1 MASIWRSLIAL
12 TLLVIGVIA
21 FISIFIGFGSEAD
34 GKFNS
39 FLREKLVEYFGFVS
53 IFIPLILIYAS
64 LLIIGTIKFK
74 FIKYKYLFYSVIISV
89 SLLGILG
96 KYAGIAGEMVHGRT
110 AYFISSPG
118 AVVLYLVVIL
128 MTMVIATQKGIDVWI
143 KGLYHLIGVF
153 IDKVLRIKPP
163 SLALEKENE
172 AQLPLQVENIMLAA
186 PHVPNATLM
195 SEDDDRISNKVK
207 QYQSQINA
215 NGDSDQVD
223 FVSPGVLSQKK
234 EEKTIEIINPPSAP
248 IEDEFAPLR
257 GGFGEDGLLTG
268 AIVNNS
274 GSEES
279 EFLSLSQPINDSNME
294 EILSSKSSQPKLPFS
309 NKLWE
314 YPPLDLLSNIPNT
327 AANAGDVNERRQKI
341 EQTLNSFGIQARV
354 VDLHIGPAVTQY
366 AISIPEGSKA
376 AKIVSLSTD
385 IALRIKSPSG
395 SVRIE
400 APIPGSEW
408 IGIEVP
414 NYSPST
420 VSLRSVLETPAMK
433 NTKSKLS
440 VPIGMDVTGRPV
452 IEDISKWP
460 HCLVA
465 GATGSGK
472 SVMLN
477 AIISSLLFRC
487 SPQECKLIMIDP
499 KMVEMIAYA
508 GIPHLLCPVI
518 TDVEQKAVSALAWAV
533 SEMERRYK
541 MFSSL
546 GVKNLEGYNNMSGFQ
561 AEPYIVI
568 VIDELAELMMVAST
582 DVERYIARLAQKAR
596 ATGIHLIVAT
606 QRPSVNVLTGTIKA
620 NIPTRIAF
628 KVTSNVDS
636 RVILDQAGA
645 ETLIGRG
652 DMLFIPPNDS
662 KPKRIQGVYV
672 ADAEINALVAKLKS
686 SGVEPDYK
694 EEILE
699 QKVGSLNSFSGSG
712 GTAEGLVDD
721 KLAEALSVIM
731 QEGRASA
738 SYLQRRIGLGY
749 SRAARMIDDMSDAG
763 IIGRQNGSKPRDII
777 VTNVDDAIARLK
789 DLYAERAGGSFTNS

>member
-1 MASIWRSLIAL
+1 MAKRGRKPKNSLNLKMTNFAGVWRSLVAL
-12 TLLVIGVIA
+12 SLLVFGVIS
-21 FISIFIGFGSEAD
+21 FISIFLGIGTDSG
-34 GKFNS
+34 GQFNS
-39 FLREKLVEYFGFVS
+39 YLRMKLVDYFGFISLLVPLMIIYLS
-53 IFIPLILIYAS
+53 I
-64 LLIIGTIKFK
+64 LIIGTVKFG
-74 FIKYKYLFYSVIISV
+74 FLKYKYLVISIVMYIGLSGV
-89 SLLGILG
+89 FG
-96 KYAGIAGEMVHGRT
+96 KFAGKMGEVIQGRT
-110 AYFISSPG
+110 AYYISAPG
-118 AVVLYLVVIL
+118 AIVLYLVVMV
-128 MTMVIATQKGIDVWI
+128 MTMVIATNKGIDVWI
-143 KGLYHLIGVF
+143 KGLYNFIGIF

-163 SLALEKENE
+163 ETEKEAE
-172 AQLPLQVENIMLAA
+172 QLEIQSAE
-186 PHVPNATLM
+186 
-195 SEDDDRISNKVK
+195 ISNPMLIAPDEDRVASKVK
-207 QYQSQINA
+207 QYQQQFEIS
-215 NGDSDQVD
+215 NGNDQD
-223 FVSPGVLSQKK
+223 EFVSPDVSSNAKTKK
-234 EEKTIEIINPPSAP
+234 EEKMIEIINPPSAP
-248 IEDEFAPLR
+248 I
-257 GGFGEDGLLTG
+257 GE
-268 AIVNNS
+268 
-274 GSEES
+274 EES
-279 EFLSLSQPINDSNME
+279 LHDFVNEPSKQINLGTLSEKAEINIPDDLIG
-294 EILSSKSSQPKLPFS
+294 EIEQLSSHPRLPFS

-314 YPPLDLLSNIPNT
+314 YPSIDLLANTPNV
-327 AANAGDVNERRQKI
+327 AANAGDVNERKHKI

-420 VSLRSVLETPAMK
+420 VSLRSVLETTSMK
-433 NTKSKLS
+433 GTKSKLS

-477 AIISSLLFRC
+477 AIITSLLFRC

-541 MFSSL
+541 QFSAL
-546 GVKNLEGYNNMSGFQ
+546 GVKNLEGYNAMSGFQ

-652 DMLFIPPNDS
+652 DMLYIPPNDS
-662 KPKRIQGVYV
+662 KPRRIQGVYV
-672 ADAEINALVAKLKS
+672 ADSEINSLVNYLKS
-686 SGVEPDYK
+686 TGVEPDYK

-699 QKVGSLNSFSGSG
+699 QKVGSLNSFNGSG
-712 GTAEGLVDD
+712 GAGADGLVDD
-721 KLAEALSVIM
+721 KLVDALTVIM
-731 QEGRASA
+731 QDGRASA
-738 SYLQRRIGLGY
+738 SYLQRRISLGY
-749 SRAARMIDDMSDAG
+749 SRAARMIDDMTDAG
-763 IIGRQNGSKPRDII
+763 IIGRQNGSKPREII
-777 VTNVDDAIARLK
+777 VTNIDDAIARLK
-789 DLYAERAGGSFTNS
+789 ELYAERSGG